1 VAGRRAKRFKAPI
14 TIPVAFQGGDKR
26 FTGDLVNVSTTGI
39 LLRCNE
45 DMELGAMGKMAI
57 PVGHETSRVV
67 AIAKRR
73 LPGIGIAFE
82 FTHMSM
88 HDRELL
94 RRLLMRLAA
103 TSEP

>member
-1 VAGRRAKRFKAPI
+1 MV
-14 TIPVAFQGGDKR
+14 D
-26 FTGDLVNVSTTGI
+26 VSTTGI

-45 DMELGAMGKMAI
+45 DMALGSMGKMAI
-57 PVGHETSRVV
+57 PVGHETCRPVV
-67 AIAKRR
+67 IAKRR

-82 FTHMSM
+82 FTHLSI

-103 TSEP
+103 TPAP